1 MKNEAKT
8 NQKIRTNLK
17 KEREIEMHK
26 NKQKNKQKK
35 QIRFFSQRRRNR
47 TSSENL
53 LTKTSDI
60 DSRSK
65 TLNLQRH

>member
-8 NQKIRTNLK
+8 NQKTKTNLK

-35 QIRFFSQRRRNR
+35 TDKIFFSKKKKSHFIR
-47 TSSENL
+47 E
-53 LTKTSDI
+53 SD
-60 DSRSK
+60 
-65 TLNLQRH
+65 H